1 MSIDFLDSL
10 DPIQMV
16 PKYYRLA
23 NAFRHK
29 IEDHEWEAREAIP
42 SERQL
47 EIMYSASRI
56 TIRKAIDVL
65 VSQGYLYREH
75 GRGTFVSPRKLQ
87 KKIIEL
93 TSFSEDMLVRG
104 MEPGQ
109 IILSLGRVVP
119 PKYIREKLELP
130 SDDSTVIF
138 LERLRL
144 ADGKPMGLQI
154 GYINLPLEAQIT
166 EEEILEAG
174 SLYTLLKEKFGI
186 EPTEAEESLE
196 ATLASKREAQLLD
209 TAEGG
214 PLLFNSRLLFSQDR
228 KPVEFV
234 KILYRGDRYKYMV
247 RLTR

>member
-1 MSIDFLDSL
+1 MSIDSLDSL

-29 IEDHEWEAREAIP
+29 IEDHDWEPREAIP

-47 EIMYSASRI
+47 EKLYDTSRI
-56 TIRKAIDVL
+56 TVRKAIDVL

-75 GRGTFVSPRKLQ
+75 GRGTFVSPQKLQ

-93 TSFSEDMLVRG
+93 TSFSEDMTVRG
-104 MEPGQ
+104 MKPGQ
-109 IILSLGRVVP
+109 VILTLTKLVP

-130 SDDSTVIF
+130 SDDTKVTF
-138 LERLRL
+138 LERIRL

-154 GYINLPLEAQIT
+154 GYVNLAPDAEITREELLEK
-166 EEEILEAG
+166 G
-174 SLYTLLKEKFGI
+174 SLYALLREKFGI
-186 EPTEAEESLE
+186 EPSEAEESLE

-214 PLLFNSRLLFSQDR
+214 PLLFNSRLLFAQDR
-228 KPVEFV
+228 KPIEFV